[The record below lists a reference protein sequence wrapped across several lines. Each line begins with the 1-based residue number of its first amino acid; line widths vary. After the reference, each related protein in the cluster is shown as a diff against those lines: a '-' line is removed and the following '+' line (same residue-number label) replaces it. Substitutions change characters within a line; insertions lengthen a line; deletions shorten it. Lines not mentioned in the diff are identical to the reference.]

1 MPAET
6 APTDH
11 DLASLFRDHAAFV
24 WRVLKRHGVQ
34 PRDLEDAVQ
43 EVFLVVHRKLPEF
56 QGRSSV
62 RTWLYSISAR
72 VASGQRR
79 RAHVQ
84 RELLIEADERAVAEE
99 QPGHV
104 ERKQLL
110 TALDDALA
118 QLSEDQ
124 RAVFVLFEIEDWTLA
139 EISGALGIPLST
151 VSSRVYR
158 ARANVER
165 ILRRTLR
172 TEEVA

>member
-62 RTWLYSISAR
+62 RTWLYSISA
-72 VASGQRR
+72 ALSRR
-79 RAHVQ
+79 HAHVQ
-84 RELLIEADERAVAEE
+84 RELLIEADERAVAAE

-139 EISGALGIPLST
+139 EIAGALGIPLST